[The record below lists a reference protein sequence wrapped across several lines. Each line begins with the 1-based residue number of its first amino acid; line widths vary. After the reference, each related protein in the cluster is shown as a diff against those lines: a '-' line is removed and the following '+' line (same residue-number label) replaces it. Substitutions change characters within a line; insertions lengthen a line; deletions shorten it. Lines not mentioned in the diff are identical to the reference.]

1 LLEDFSSLERAWGLE
16 IQDPKGV
23 GEEREGGRESLPG
36 KHSALTW
43 STEGICV
50 RKEECIW
57 AERVEEKPQ
66 WWGRGVKKV
75 GLIPPTPALQHFKI
89 LILNY

>member
-1 LLEDFSSLERAWGLE
+1 MLEDFSSLERAWGLE

-50 RKEECIW
+50 RKS
-57 AERVEEKPQ
+57 AYGQ
-66 WWGRGVKKV
+66 RGWKKSHS
-75 GLIPPTPALQHFKI
+75 GGGGS
-89 LILNY
+89 